1 MEKITFAIPR
11 IAKSMEKISESIGC
25 LSCLPNKIQDSFV
38 SYDIETGEKTYLE
51 MPEEVSQVKEKIRT
65 IIAQNKKI
73 LDELSA
79 TLATIDGIQ
88 AAL

>member
-11 IAKSMEKISESIGC
+11 IAKTMEKISESIGC
-25 LSCLPNKIQDSFV
+25 LSCLPNEIQDSFV